1 MGFSSKDLVVGL
13 APLLALWL
21 IACSQQSIPQNTS
34 SAVPYVDHSPSTS
47 TTAIP
52 KSPPA
57 ATAPPSTPSSLPSV
71 PVESTITRLP
81 LQVISVSS
89 PVRAGANATLTAQTT
104 PGANCTITV
113 YYKSG
118 RSTAAGLISKT
129 ADSGGRVSW
138 TWKVGSNTTS
148 GSWRIVVDA
157 IFNGETT
164 SQTTY
169 FTVR

>member
-1 MGFSSKDLVVGL
+1 
-13 APLLALWL
+13 
-21 IACSQQSIPQNTS
+21 
-34 SAVPYVDHSPSTS
+34 
-47 TTAIP
+47 
-52 KSPPA
+52 
-57 ATAPPSTPSSLPSV
+57 
-71 PVESTITRLP
+71 
-81 LQVISVSS
+81 VSS
-89 PVRAGANATLTAQTT
+89 PVRAGASATLTAQTT

-148 GSWRIVVDA
+148 GSWRIVVA
-157 IFNGETT
+157 SSFNGETT